1 MRRTIKVRP
10 LEPPLWRACN
20 AMSMSCETD
29 YAACPIFRNLSP
41 AERQAVLR
49 IAHFQTHAHGHTILH
64 QGELAPSGLWMVRSG
79 TCEVVADVAHG
90 GERQMAFL
98 APGSVFGELSFFDDA
113 PHSATVRVVED
124 SELMHLPL
132 GEFGQLEE
140 SNPQAAYKLL
150 QNLGRVMAQNFG
162 GWTVRFSTS
171 LSRQV
176 SRTATE
182 PRRAPLDLC

>member
-1 MRRTIKVRP
+1 MRRTIKGRP

-41 AERQAVLR
+41 AERQAAPPQQAPSGLR
-49 IAHFQTHAHGHTILH
+49 HTILH

-98 APGSVFGELSFFDDA
+98 PPGSVFGELSFFDDA

-150 QNLGRVMAQNFG
+150 QNLGRVMAQK
-162 GWTVRFSTS
+162 
-171 LSRQV
+171 L
-176 SRTATE
+176 
-182 PRRAPLDLC
+182 RRMDRSVLDLFVSPGIANGN